1 MEIRLITL
9 VWIILITATVIIFSG
24 LFFLG
29 GLKRAVFVLSLVFLA
44 VVFRSELMQWI
55 IPFLRKFFMYYIR
68 KL

>member
-55 IPFLRKFFMYYIR
+55 IPFLGKFFMYYIR

>member
-9 VWIILITATVIIFSG
+9 AWIILITATVIIFSG

-55 IPFLRKFFMYYIR
+55 IPFLGKFFMYYIR

>member
-24 LFFLG
+24 LFFLR

-55 IPFLRKFFMYYIR
+55 IPFLGKFFMYYIR